1 MRVHIVSCVFP
12 PEPVTSAVVA
22 DELATEMTERGH
34 EVTVFA
40 PFANRP
46 SGKLIAGERRSWKR
60 VDRGGRYNVIRS
72 WHTLSKSS
80 TLVSRLMEN
89 LSFGITSSWRLLRAP
104 RADVV
109 YVLNWPLFAF
119 LLNMS
124 VCRLRKMRSI
134 CVIKDLY
141 PESFEGEGST
151 PMAPPLRRLL
161 IRIDRIVYRLATEVT
176 TLNESMRSAVVK
188 SRQIDPS
195 KVHVIP
201 DWVDGSRFDAHSP
214 TNGAFRTDN
223 DIDPDAFIAMYVGSL
238 TRMAGLSLYVD
249 AAEFLQH
256 RGDIS
261 ILLVGDGAMRPEI
274 EAEIERREL
283 TNIRVIHPLLPED
296 VPDVQAA
303 AEVLLLSLAPG
314 AAEHATPSKLLFY
327 LFSGRAV
334 VASVAPQSPAA
345 DLISSARAGVIC
357 EQGSP
362 KALAEAIERLSND
375 REALASHARS
385 ARAYAEAEFAKSN
398 ALPKIAEFL
407 ESVANGQA
415 RQHAP

>member
-22 DELATEMTERGH
+22 DELATEMAERGH
-34 EVTVFA
+34 DVTVFA

-46 SGKLIAGERRSWKR
+46 SGKLVAGERRSWKR
-60 VDRGGRYNVIRS
+60 IDKGAQYNVIRS
-72 WHTLSKSS
+72 WHSLSKSS
-80 TLVSRLMEN
+80 TLLSRLMEN

-151 PMAPPLRRLL
+151 PMAPPLRRVLVG
-161 IRIDRIVYRLATEVT
+161 IDRIVYRLATEVT
-176 TLNESMRSAVVK
+176 TLNQSMRNAVME
-188 SRQIDPS
+188 SRQIDGS

-201 DWVDGSRFDAHSP
+201 DWVDGSRFATRYTTTGS
-214 TNGAFRTDN
+214 FRTDN
-223 DIDPDAFIAMYVGSL
+223 DVDPDTFVAMYVGSL

-249 AAEFLQH
+249 AAESLQH
-256 RGDIS
+256 RDDIS
-261 ILLVGDGAMRPEI
+261 ILLVGDGAMRLEV

-283 TNIRVIHPLLPED
+283 TNIRVVHPLLPED

-303 AEVLLLSLAPG
+303 ADVLLLSLAPG

-334 VASVAPQSPAA
+334 VASVAPGSPAA
-345 DLISSARAGVIC
+345 DLISSSRAGTIC

-362 KALAEAIERLSND
+362 TALAEAIELLSDN
-375 REALASHARS
+375 REALASHAKN
-385 ARAYAEAEFAKSN
+385 ARAYAEAEFAKSH
-398 ALPKIAEFL
+398 ALPKVAEFL
-407 ESVANGQA
+407 ESVANGRT
-415 RQHAP
+415 RQHSP